1 MSVETTP
8 VADRCGRLL
17 ALSSTRGARLSC
29 ALMCAAAFGGLL
41 SQPAR
46 AELPPI
52 KHVFVIVLENHAES
66 ETFGAGS
73 KAPYLATNLKEAGM
87 FIPNYYGIGHS
98 SLDNYI
104 AMISGQAPNEA
115 TRADCGIFSAIPG
128 EPPLVQGQEPSSGC
142 IYPNNVPVLT
152 QQLEA
157 KGLKWR
163 SYDESMG
170 SEVGRETATCG
181 HPAIGAVDN
190 TQGATAT
197 DQYAT
202 RHDPFMYFNSI
213 IGHPELCNEHVVN
226 LNKLPAD
233 LAEESKTANYSFIT
247 PDLCDDGHEA
257 TCEDGVRKGGL
268 EGINHF
274 LFEWVPKI
282 EASAAFKKDG
292 LLIITFDEGEGES
305 TSCCGETA
313 GPGAPLPGGNG
324 PGGGKVGAVLLSPS
338 IKPGTESPDSYNHYS
353 MLASVEAIFGLSRLG
368 CAANATPFGSDVFT
382 ENPSYSLGAA
392 ESTTP
397 CYIAPPVQT
406 QPKETTPAPVAKS
419 TTPAPVCVAS
429 VLPRNPK
436 GKLKPSKVF
445 TGVAVEH
452 SGNVA
457 SLSLTAVHAGRL
469 KVVAYP
475 KKGRARTLASS
486 RKIAVCTP
494 YSFKLPPGHGRL
506 TIVATVGRASQTATL
521 KY

>member
-1 MSVETTP
+1 
-8 VADRCGRLL
+8 
-17 ALSSTRGARLSC
+17 
-29 ALMCAAAFGGLL
+29 MCAAAFGGLL

-73 KAPYLATNLKEAGM
+73 KAPYLANTLREEGA
-87 FIPNYYGIGHS
+87 FIPDYYGIGHS

-104 AMISGQAPNEA
+104 AMISGQAPNPQ
-115 TRADCGIFSAIPG
+115 TQADCIPDFSAIA
-128 EPPLVQGQEPSSGC
+128 EVPLVQGQEPLAGC
-142 IYPNNVPVLT
+142 VYPDNVPVLT

-157 KGLKWR
+157 SPSKLTWR

-170 SEVGRETATCG
+170 LDSARDGGATCA
-181 HPAIGAVDN
+181 HPKIGQPDGAV
-190 TQGATAT
+190 GVEPTAPY
-197 DQYAT
+197 DAYAT
-202 RHDPFMYFNSI
+202 RHDPFVYFNSI
-213 IGHPELCNEHVVN
+213 ISNGAECEAHVVN
-226 LNKLPAD
+226 LNQLTSD
-233 LAEESKTANYSFIT
+233 LEEETTTRNYSFIT
-247 PDLCDDGHEA
+247 PDVCDDGHEGS
-257 TCEDGVRKGGL
+257 CPNGRLGGL
-268 EGINHF
+268 EAINEF
-274 LFEWVPKI
+274 LKTWVLKI
-282 EASAAFKKDG
+282 MASPAYKNG

-305 TSCCGETA
+305 SSCCGETA
-313 GPGAPLPGGNG
+313 GPGTPLPGGNG
-324 PGGGKVGAVLLSPS
+324 PGGGDVGAVLLSPYINAKTKS
-338 IKPGTESPDSYNHYS
+338 SVAYNHYS
-353 MLASVEAIFGLSRLG
+353 MLSSVEAIFGLSRLG

-382 ENPSYSLGAA
+382 ANPSYSLGPAA
-392 ESTTP
+392 STTP
-397 CYIAPPVQT
+397 CYVAPPVQN
-406 QPKETTPAPVAKS
+406 QPKETIPTPVAKS
-419 TTPAPVCVAS
+419 TATPAPACVAS